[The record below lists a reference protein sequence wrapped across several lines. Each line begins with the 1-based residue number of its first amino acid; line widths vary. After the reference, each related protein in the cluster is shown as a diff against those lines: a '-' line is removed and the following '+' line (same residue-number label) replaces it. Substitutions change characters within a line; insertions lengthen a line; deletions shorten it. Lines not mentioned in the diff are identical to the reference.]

1 MISNYEAELQGRTK
15 NISSVDLRVQ
25 YAGQL
30 EAKNYP
36 KGQFYK
42 CKMIDRF
49 ENTDESY
56 LVNVQVDGAWSEQS
70 QFSVRHCDCFPVEI
84 QSIILTMS
92 YEDGK

>member
-1 MISNYEAELQGRTK
+1 MQGRTK

-70 QFSVRHCDCFPVEI
+70 QFSVRHSDCFPVEI